1 MFRVFSLAVL
11 FALALAVAP
20 HAQGNVAGAWDLS
33 INGPQGMIAAGA
45 TLKQDGD
52 KLTGTITSPQG
63 DAQMTGSVKGNTITL
78 SFSMAGPDGPLE
90 IKINGEVTGD
100 TVKGMLDFGMGQA
113 DFTGTRKK

>member
-1 MFRVFSLAVL
+1 MSRLLLVCAAFVL
-11 FALALAVAP
+11 VLNVAIA
-20 HAQGNVAGAWDLS
+20 AQGNVAGAWDLS
-33 INGPQGMIAAGA
+33 INGPQGVIAAGA

-63 DAQMTGSVKGNTITL
+63 DAPMTGSVKGSTITL

-90 IKINGEVTGD
+90 IKINGEVSGD